1 VSALESIEGGAVS
14 AVKVGAGLLT
24 HWQALAFAGLAL
36 VSGLGI
42 GALYFY
48 DKGYTS
54 ASVTYERTIA
64 VANDKAKA
72 DHDAQQSKLDA
83 LAKATNPELAKKFD
97 RISQQL
103 SSLGIEAK
111 HPPKVFVPECVM
123 PDEQV
128 AAYNGIG
135 K

>member
-1 VSALESIEGGAVS
+1 VTIILTWLRSFALGHW
-14 AVKVGAGLLT
+14 LLIC
-24 HWQALAFAGLAL
+24 AL
-36 VSGLGI
+36 VAGI
-42 GALYFY
+42 GWHYA
-48 DKGYTS
+48 DRH
-54 ASVTYERTIA
+54 AAVEAERATWQTRIE
-64 VANDKAKA
+64 DAKKEYQA

-83 LAKATNPELAKKFD
+83 LAKATNPELARKFD

-103 SSLGIEAK
+103 SSLGIDVK